1 MRAGLI
7 LRGAIDNKPV
17 PETGAGSSMQA
28 LLRISRGIDALNAR
42 LGALATWAVVLA
54 CLVSAANAL
63 SRYALDASSNAWLE
77 LQWYLF
83 AAVVML
89 GAPHTLCRNGHV
101 RVDLIYGH
109 ASERTRAWID
119 VGGLLLFLFPAAGL
133 LAWLSWPMFANA
145 WATGEV
151 SGNAGG
157 LIRWP
162 VKLLLP
168 AGFALLLLQG
178 LSELVKRAAFLIRMR
193 DVATA
198 EYERPLQ

>member
-1 MRAGLI
+1 
-7 LRGAIDNKPV
+7 
-17 PETGAGSSMQA
+17 MQA
-28 LLRISRGIDALNAR
+28 LLRISRGIDAMNAR
-42 LGALATWAVVLA
+42 VGVFATWCVVIA
-54 CLVSAANAL
+54 CLVSAGNAL

-77 LQWYLF
+77 LQWYLYS
-83 AAVVML
+83 AIVML

-119 VGGLLLFLFPAAGL
+119 VAGLLLFLFPAAGL
-133 LAWLSWPMFANA
+133 LAWLSWPVFANA
-145 WATGEV
+145 WMTGEV

-168 AGFALLLLQG
+168 AGFMLLLLQG
-178 LSELVKRAAFLIRMR
+178 VSELVKR
-193 DVATA
+193 VASLAGQRGVDTA